1 MSEAESLQL
10 ERTPYHA
17 EEGFCGFDRYLVG
30 AWKRTLQWREFGGSF
45 AHLRTSN
52 TIVVIDEH
60 ISKDAQTHCL
70 KWSFGRSL
78 DPTQQLFGFVMRISE
93 MGGGDAELEWQYK
106 GTACHGRYHA
116 LTGLSVL
123 TFCLRSSTVILH
135 YRIVDADSQLY

>member
-60 ISKDAQTHCL
+60 ISKDAQTQ
-70 KWSFGRSL
+70 FPL
-78 DPTQQLFGFVMRISE
+78 DRACAHGVQLSE
-93 MGGGDAELEWQYK
+93 MELRTLSRSHAAAVWIRDEDLRD
-106 GTACHGRYHA
+106 GR
-116 LTGLSVL
+116 G
-123 TFCLRSSTVILH
+123 R
-135 YRIVDADSQLY
+135 R